1 MRKGVYYLNNSGDR
15 WVIFENGQKIK
26 IRVLPDKYNGLTES
40 VIRTAIFFESFGNF
54 ASACVSIKGKKIK
67 TLSYEVLND

>member
-1 MRKGVYYLNNSGDR
+1 MTETYYLNNSGSR
-15 WVIFENGQKIK
+15 MVVFKNGQKIK

-40 VIRTAIFFESFGNF
+40 VIRTAIYFESFGNF